1 MWGGGSAQRALVGLG
16 SGFPGDEGSPRIH
29 KLGCQA
35 WAGSSKCMEQICAPD
50 QLYPHQTDGQTDRW
64 RDRQVDR

>member
-16 SGFPGDEGSPRIH
+16 SGLPGDEGSPRIH